1 MTFLELK
8 NGERARTNL
17 SMGLGYLGR
26 EHLCISPVAEPPWP
40 HTGPAAA
47 RGLVQLVLNEHAE
60 LVPGDP
66 ASQWNISLS
75 AARFQSRDAVR
86 LRLAPRSPDC
96 MGWSPPRPGFLGSL
110 RELVHRMGVCRT
122 TRWERAPPSPDW
134 CPPAVTFVGQTGRM
148 GLGGDCR
155 QSLWTPAKSM

>member
-26 EHLCISPVAEPPWP
+26 KHLGVSPVAEPPWP

-66 ASQWNISLS
+66 ATQWNISLS
-75 AARFQSRDAVR
+75 AARFQSRGTVR
-86 LRLAPRSPDC
+86 LRLAPQTAWGGNLLDPASLDPS
-96 MGWSPPRPGFLGSL
+96 GSWSIAWGY
-110 RELVHRMGVCRT
+110 V
-122 TRWERAPPSPDW
+122 APHGGKVL
-134 CPPAVTFVGQTGRM
+134 PPAQTGAPGPDICGADERNGAGR
-148 GLGGDCR
+148 GL
-155 QSLWTPAKSM
+155 